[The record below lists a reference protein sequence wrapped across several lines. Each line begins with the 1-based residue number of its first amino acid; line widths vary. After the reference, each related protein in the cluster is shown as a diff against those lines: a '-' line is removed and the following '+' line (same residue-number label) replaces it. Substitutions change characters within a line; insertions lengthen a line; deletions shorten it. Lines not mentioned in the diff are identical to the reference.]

1 MSVVRTKVL
10 GLVDVIMRVPSLFI
24 IDEILKM
31 GMGVPMAQHA
41 GQLPNSTAINL
52 EPPVAAM
59 LPEDDRGMQDSIEV
73 YKFISFAVFKFLFC
87 LFGAIS
93 AACVFMLWTRHLV
106 IVYMYIVSV
115 GLIFLS
121 YWSNVSA
128 LSVISDSPS
137 LLEDVLS
144 LNMERLL
151 DPGGVLISILPHLL
165 AQWLMGVIFAYI
177 HLGPRHKIIQKA
189 LPFSF
194 LMPLLLAML
203 PLPTLVLKHSPAFAA
218 ILPLVLSKI
227 ALWSSSFDVV
237 KTILS
242 GYQHARNFAS
252 NFGIATLIEN
262 EWQRLNVPCVLR
274 VFWTI
279 RLLEHLISLLMSSE
293 APLRFAAT
301 VQSVLVS
308 GCETLTAVLG
318 MTSIISLICHYI
330 GKMFQLFLLSEDYDE
345 DKSIGT
351 VSAILFY
358 ILALQTGLT
367 SLSPDKRII
376 RLCRNM
382 CLLVTALLHFLHN
395 IVAPIL
401 MSLSAARNPS
411 RKRHARAL
419 IVCAFLLIAP
429 GSLLAVLWAS
439 HSPSTWLLAVTAF
452 SVEVIVKVLVSLATY
467 TLFLL
472 DARRQTFW
480 EKLDDYVYY
489 IRAFGNSV
497 EFCFGI
503 FLFFNGAWILIFE
516 SEMIPIGG
524 AIRALMMG
532 IHAYFNIWCEAR
544 AGWVVFMKRRTA
556 VHKISSLPEATTVQL
571 HQFDD
576 VCAICYQDMTSAKI
590 TRCNH
595 YFHGVCLRKWLYV
608 QDRCPLCHEIIMN
621 QDGNAGDDS
630 TEVPANNL
638 DNARAQARVG
648 GRPGNETT
656 NRQQSVGQA
665 SSLHS
670 SDQTDALNQPLFDDT
685 FLEEQITNHIRASA
699 SRLGENTID
708 LHDAQMEAVPLSR
721 RSTLQEPTA
730 DGQMG
735 SHEHR
740 FVRLLGGISTVHATD
755 ASEVGQS
762 DSGLR
767 TPLSEN
773 GVGLV
778 ATDGIHPSES
788 GSSYASTSES
798 ISSITEDT
806 GGTSTS
812 SGSSTGSG
820 TLSTLSN
827 SSLVSAA
834 AISFNLR
841 RHHVLLQQQQQQQQL
856 QQQPNAPR
864 E

>member
-24 IDEILKM
+24 IDEILKISM
-31 GMGVPMAQHA
+31 G
-41 GQLPNSTAINL
+41 LPNTSSSASNGTTAADPSPASGVVPESLVNMTVNATMK
-52 EPPVAAM
+52 VATATADM
-59 LPEDDRGMQDSIEV
+59 LGATAGIGPDHGSIKDNIEF
-73 YKFISFAVFKFLFC
+73 YKFVSMTTLKFLLCFLGC
-87 LFGAIS
+87 LS

-106 IVYMYIVSV
+106 IVYMYIISV

-128 LSVISDSPS
+128 LSVISDGPS
-137 LLEDVLS
+137 LLEDFLS

-151 DPGGVLISILPHLL
+151 DPGGVALSILPHLL

-177 HLGPRHKIIQKA
+177 HLGPKYKIIQKA

-194 LMPLLLAML
+194 LMPLFLAML
-203 PLPTLVLKHSPAFAA
+203 PLPAVVLRHSPAIAA

-242 GYQHARNFAS
+242 GYQHARNFAA
-252 NFGIATLIEN
+252 NFGISALIEN

-274 VFWTI
+274 AFWTI
-279 RLLEHLISLLMSSE
+279 RLTEQLISMLLNSDV
-293 APLRFAAT
+293 PLRFAAT
-301 VQSVLVS
+301 VQSLLVS

-318 MTSIISLICHYI
+318 VTSIISLVCHYI
-330 GKMFQLFLLSEDYDE
+330 GKAFQHFLLSEDYDE

-367 SLSPDKRII
+367 SLSPDKRFV
-376 RLCRNM
+376 RLCRNL
-382 CLLVTALLHFLHN
+382 CLLITALLHFLHN

-419 IVCAFLLIAP
+419 MVCAFLLLTP
-429 GSLLAVLWAS
+429 LGLLSILWTRN
-439 HSPSTWLLAVTAF
+439 SPSTWLLAVTAF

-516 SEMIPIGG
+516 SGG
-524 AIRALMMG
+524 AIRALMMC

-544 AGWVVFMKRRTA
+544 AGWGVFMKRRTA
-556 VHKISSLPEATTVQL
+556 VHKISSLPEATPLQL
-571 HQFDD
+571 QSFDD
-576 VCAICYQDMTSAKI
+576 VCAICYQEMTSAKI
-590 TRCNH
+590 TRCKH

-621 QDGNAGDDS
+621 QDGKNGDGSEDDG
-630 TEVPANNL
+630 TDVANEEGRNL
-638 DNARAQARVG
+638 LS
-648 GRPGNETT
+648 PGNET
-656 NRQQSVGQA
+656 
-665 SSLHS
+665 
-670 SDQTDALNQPLFDDT
+670 P
-685 FLEEQITNHIRASA
+685 ASA
-699 SRLGENTID
+699 S
-708 LHDAQMEAVPLSR
+708 S
-721 RSTLQEPTA
+721 S
-730 DGQMG
+730 
-735 SHEHR
+735 S
-740 FVRLLGGISTVHATD
+740 
-755 ASEVGQS
+755 S
-762 DSGLR
+762 DSLAALDTSTIVSISAG
-767 TPLSEN
+767 S
-773 GVGLV
+773 
-778 ATDGIHPSES
+778 SS
-788 GSSYASTSES
+788 GSRSSLAVSGFR
-798 ISSITEDT
+798 ISSSSTAAT
-806 GGTSTS
+806 SSSSTS
-812 SGSSTGSG
+812 SSTSV
-820 TLSTLSN
+820 T
-827 SSLVSAA
+827 AA
-834 AISFNLR
+834 AAMAATSANSTTTASPSSDTTAVTAAALSHII
-841 RHHVLLQQQQQQQQL
+841 RHHH
-856 QQQPNAPR
+856 QPR
-864 E
+864 SSVERDFLDDLE

>member
-31 GMGVPMAQHA
+31 GMGVPIVHPV
-41 GQLPNSTAINL
+41 GQVPNSTAINL
-52 EPPVAAM
+52 DPPVAAM

-203 PLPTLVLKHSPAFAA
+203 PLPSIVLKHSPAFAA

-429 GSLLAVLWAS
+429 GTLLAVLWAS

-571 HQFDD
+571 LQFDD

-621 QDGNAGDDS
+621 QDGNSGDES
-630 TEVPANNL
+630 IEEHANNI
-638 DNARAQARVG
+638 DNAGANARID
-648 GRPGNETT
+648 RPGNETFF
-656 NRQQSVGQA
+656 RQQNVTQA
-665 SSLHS
+665 SMLDGA
-670 SDQTDALNQPLFDDT
+670 SDHTDALNQPLFDDT
-685 FLEEQITNHIRASA
+685 FLEEQITNHNRASA
-699 SRLGENTID
+699 SRSVGGNTSD
-708 LHDAQMEAVPLSR
+708 LQQDAQTEMSSSALRQPVLGGQMENREQVRFVKSR
-721 RSTLQEPTA
+721 SEGATLQAANST
-730 DGQMG
+730 GQ
-735 SHEHR
+735 
-740 FVRLLGGISTVHATD
+740 
-755 ASEVGQS
+755 GQS
-762 DSGLR
+762 MCDLLM
-767 TPLSEN
+767 PLLESD
-773 GVGLV
+773 VGIV
-778 ATDGIHPSES
+778 APEGGMTASDS
-788 GSSYASTSES
+788 GSSYASTSNS

-806 GGTSTS
+806 GS
-812 SGSSTGSG
+812 SSSSSNSAG
-820 TLSTLSN
+820 TLSALSN

-841 RHHVLLQQQQQQQQL
+841 RHHVLLQQQQQQQQ
-856 QQQPNAPR
+856 QNAPR

>member
-24 IDEILKM
+24 IDEILKI
-31 GMGVPMAQHA
+31 GMGVPIGQPA
-41 GQLPNSTAINL
+41 GQPANSSAINL
-52 EPPVAAM
+52 DSPPVAAM
-59 LPEDDRGMQDSIEV
+59 LPDDDRGMQDSIEV
-73 YKFISFAVFKFLFC
+73 YKFVSLAVLKFLIC

-106 IVYMYIVSV
+106 IVYMYMVSV

-144 LNMERLL
+144 LNMDRLL

-177 HLGPRHKIIQKA
+177 HLGPRHKIVQKA

-203 PLPTLVLKHSPAFAA
+203 PLPSLVLKHSPAFAA

-279 RLLEHLISLLMSSE
+279 RLTEHLVSLLMSSE

-367 SLSPDKRII
+367 SLSPDKRIV

-556 VHKISSLPEATTVQL
+556 VHKISSLPEATTAQL
-571 HQFDD
+571 QQFDD

-621 QDGNAGDDS
+621 QDGNPGDES
-630 TEVPANNL
+630 LEEQLNNG
-638 DNARAQARVG
+638 DNVRIEPRT
-648 GRPGNETT
+648 GRPDPSADAT
-656 NRQQSVGQA
+656 NNRLQNVPQQAAIVQGTDQA
-665 SSLHS
+665 
-670 SDQTDALNQPLFDDT
+670 DQPPAQPLFDDRY
-685 FLEEQITNHIRASA
+685 FEEQINNISRAASA
-699 SRLGENTID
+699 SRSMVGIRAGQT
-708 LHDAQMEAVPLSR
+708 DAQ
-721 RSTLQEPTA
+721 
-730 DGQMG
+730 
-735 SHEHR
+735 
-740 FVRLLGGISTVHATD
+740 TD
-755 ASEVGQS
+755 ASKRAPHHPEEQYRDEYGVTMRFGARENAHLYANNLAGIAAPQPS
-762 DSGLR
+762 SG
-767 TPLSEN
+767 
-773 GVGLV
+773 G
-778 ATDGIHPSES
+778 ATGTVDGNYPS
-788 GSSYASTSES
+788 GSN
-798 ISSITEDT
+798 SSDGSPSSSSSSSNTEDT
-806 GGTSTS
+806 GSMS
-812 SGSSTGSG
+812 SGSSASSSASG
-820 TLSTLSN
+820 TLSGLSN
-827 SSLVSAA
+827 SSLMSAA

-841 RHHVLLQQQQQQQQL
+841 RRNHVLLQQEQQQQQQP
-856 QQQPNAPR
+856 QQPTLPR

>member
-24 IDEILKM
+24 IDEILKISM
-31 GMGVPMAQHA
+31 G
-41 GQLPNSTAINL
+41 LPNSSSSSSSSTSTTFGGSS
-52 EPPVAAM
+52 PVVEESSASFNASLNATVKAAATM
-59 LPEDDRGMQDSIEV
+59 AANVLSEAAGAANPLDAQQVHPGGQGGVDTLRDDIEF
-73 YKFISFAVFKFLFC
+73 YKFVSLTTVKFLLC
-87 LFGAIS
+87 LFGCIS

-106 IVYMYIVSV
+106 IVYMYIISV

-128 LSVISDSPS
+128 ISVISDGPS
-137 LLEDVLS
+137 LLEDILS
-144 LNMERLL
+144 LNMDRLL
-151 DPGGVLISILPHLL
+151 DPGGVALSILPHLL

-177 HLGPRHKIIQKA
+177 HLGPKYHFTQKA

-203 PLPTLVLKHSPAFAA
+203 PLPTVVLKHSPAFAA

-237 KTILS
+237 KTILN
-242 GYQHARNFAS
+242 GYSHARNFAS
-252 NFGIATLIEN
+252 NFGISALIEN

-274 VFWTI
+274 AFWTI
-279 RLLEHLISLLMSSE
+279 RLTEQLISLLVASDV
-293 APLRFAAT
+293 PLRFAAT
-301 VQSVLVS
+301 FQNLLVS

-330 GKMFQLFLLSEDYDE
+330 GKAFQLFLLSEDYDE

-367 SLSPDKRII
+367 SLSPDKRFV
-376 RLCRNM
+376 RLCRNL
-382 CLLVTALLHFLHN
+382 CLLITALLHFLHN

-419 IVCAFLLIAP
+419 MVCAFLLITP
-429 GSLLAVLWAS
+429 VGLLSVLWS
-439 HSPSTWLLAVTAF
+439 RHSPSTWLLAVTAF
-452 SVEVIVKVLVSLATY
+452 SVEVIIKVLVSLATY

-516 SEMIPIGG
+516 SGG
-524 AIRALMMG
+524 AIRALMMC

-544 AGWVVFMKRRTA
+544 AGWGVFMKRRTA
-556 VHKISSLPEATTVQL
+556 VHKISSLPEATTSQL
-571 HQFDD
+571 RAFDD
-576 VCAICYQDMTSAKI
+576 VCAICYQEMTSAKI
-590 TRCNH
+590 TRCKH

-621 QDGNAGDDS
+621 QDGPTGGKAGGNDPAGGGAAIDNGVEAPAADS
-630 TEVPANNL
+630 T
-638 DNARAQARVG
+638 
-648 GRPGNETT
+648 
-656 NRQQSVGQA
+656 GQ
-665 SSLHS
+665 
-670 SDQTDALNQPLFDDT
+670 
-685 FLEEQITNHIRASA
+685 
-699 SRLGENTID
+699 
-708 LHDAQMEAVPLSR
+708 
-721 RSTLQEPTA
+721 
-730 DGQMG
+730 
-735 SHEHR
+735 
-740 FVRLLGGISTVHATD
+740 
-755 ASEVGQS
+755 
-762 DSGLR
+762 
-767 TPLSEN
+767 EN
-773 GVGLV
+773 GNINGQGSAVNSYSLTG
-778 ATDGIHPSES
+778 SS
-788 GSSYASTSES
+788 GSGPSTTSA
-798 ISSITEDT
+798 D
-806 GGTSTS
+806 STS
-812 SGSSTGSG
+812 SSASSSTNSTSTVSSSG
-820 TLSTLSN
+820 ESSTISSSN
-827 SSLVSAA
+827 SSSNTSSIISSALPAVVSSSGRSHLSVSGFRIPNPSSVMSTSTASSIPLPSVGSISTSLAA
-834 AISFNLR
+834 ADSSTNADR
-841 RHHVLLQQQQQQQQL
+841 PHH
-856 QQQPNAPR
+856 QPRSSVDR
-864 E
+864 EILDGLE

>member
-24 IDEILKM
+24 IDEILKI
-31 GMGVPMAQHA
+31 GMG
-41 GQLPNSTAINL
+41 LPNSASLSSGSAANVASSESLVNLTANATAK
-52 EPPVAAM
+52 VAASIAADV
-59 LPEDDRGMQDSIEV
+59 LGGTPEIGPDHSTLKDDIEF
-73 YKFISFAVFKFLFC
+73 YKIVSLTTLKFLLCFFGC
-87 LFGAIS
+87 LS

-106 IVYMYIVSV
+106 IVYMYIISV

-128 LSVISDSPS
+128 LSVISDGPS
-137 LLEDVLS
+137 LLEDILS

-151 DPGGVLISILPHLL
+151 DPGGVALSILPHLL

-177 HLGPRHKIIQKA
+177 HLGPKYKLTQKA

-194 LMPLLLAML
+194 LMPLFLAML
-203 PLPTLVLKHSPAFAA
+203 PLPTVVLKHSPAFAA
-218 ILPLVLSKI
+218 ILPLALSKI

-252 NFGIATLIEN
+252 NFGISALIEN

-274 VFWTI
+274 AFWTI
-279 RLLEHLISLLMSSE
+279 RLTEQLISLLMNSDV
-293 APLRFAAT
+293 PLRFAAT
-301 VQSVLVS
+301 VQSLLVS

-330 GKMFQLFLLSEDYDE
+330 GKAFQLFLLSEDYDE

-367 SLSPDKRII
+367 SLTPDKRFI
-376 RLCRNM
+376 RLCRNL
-382 CLLVTALLHFLHN
+382 CLLITALLHFLHN

-419 IVCAFLLIAP
+419 MVCAFLLLTP
-429 GSLLAVLWAS
+429 LVLLSILWTR

-489 IRAFGNSV
+489 IRAFGNSI

-516 SEMIPIGG
+516 SGG
-524 AIRALMMG
+524 AIRALMMC

-544 AGWVVFMKRRTA
+544 AGWGVFMKRRTA
-556 VHKISSLPEATTVQL
+556 VHKISSLPEATPLQL
-571 HQFDD
+571 TSFDD
-576 VCAICYQDMTSAKI
+576 VCAICYQEMTSAKI
-590 TRCNH
+590 TRCKH

-621 QDGNAGDDS
+621 PNGKNGDGSEDDG
-630 TEVPANNL
+630 TET
-638 DNARAQARVG
+638 
-648 GRPGNETT
+648 GNEEGVIPA
-656 NRQQSVGQA
+656 QQLNAHRDSSSA
-665 SSLHS
+665 SSGTSTRVNGS
-670 SDQTDALNQPLFDDT
+670 SSGGSSSSSSTITD
-685 FLEEQITNHIRASA
+685 
-699 SRLGENTID
+699 
-708 LHDAQMEAVPLSR
+708 
-721 RSTLQEPTA
+721 
-730 DGQMG
+730 
-735 SHEHR
+735 
-740 FVRLLGGISTVHATD
+740 GISTSSRNHHHPLTVSGFHIPNPSV
-755 ASEVGQS
+755 ASTTITSSTSV
-762 DSGLR
+762 
-767 TPLSEN
+767 
-773 GVGLV
+773 
-778 ATDGIHPSES
+778 PSCI
-788 GSSYASTSES
+788 TSES
-798 ISSITEDT
+798 SS
-806 GGTSTS
+806 SASSSS
-812 SGSSTGSG
+812 SGSASVTASFD
-820 TLSTLSN
+820 
-827 SSLVSAA
+827 SAA
-834 AISFNLR
+834 ATASVLSDILR
-841 RHHVLLQQQQQQQQL
+841 HQQL
-856 QQQPNAPR
+856 QQPSHQVR
-864 E
+864 SSVERDFLDELE

>member
-24 IDEILKM
+24 IDEILKISM
-31 GMGVPMAQHA
+31 G
-41 GQLPNSTAINL
+41 LPNTASTTGTSTAINTATVESVS
-52 EPPVAAM
+52 EPESLVNATLNATVNVATAAAAEF
-59 LPEDDRGMQDSIEV
+59 LGTAAGISSDESLRDDIEF
-73 YKFISFAVFKFLFC
+73 YKFISLTTLKFLLC
-87 LFGAIS
+87 LFGCIS

-128 LSVISDSPS
+128 LSVISDGPS
-137 LLEDVLS
+137 LLEDILS

-151 DPGGVLISILPHLL
+151 DPGGVALSILPHLL

-177 HLGPRHKIIQKA
+177 HLGPKYKLIQKA

-194 LMPLLLAML
+194 LMPLFLAML
-203 PLPTLVLKHSPAFAA
+203 PLPTVVLKHSPAFAA
-218 ILPLVLSKI
+218 VLPLVLSKI

-237 KTILS
+237 KTILN

-252 NFGIATLIEN
+252 NFGISALIEN

-274 VFWTI
+274 AFWTI
-279 RLLEHLISLLMSSE
+279 RLGEQLISLLVNSDV
-293 APLRFAAT
+293 PLRFAVT
-301 VQSVLVS
+301 VQNLLVS

-330 GKMFQLFLLSEDYDE
+330 GKAFQLFLLSEDYDE

-367 SLSPDKRII
+367 SLSPDKRFI
-376 RLCRNM
+376 RLCRNL
-382 CLLVTALLHFLHN
+382 CLLITALLHFLHN

-419 IVCAFLLIAP
+419 MVCAFLLITP
-429 GSLLAVLWAS
+429 IGLLSILWTR

-489 IRAFGNSV
+489 IRAFGNTV

-516 SEMIPIGG
+516 SGG
-524 AIRALMMG
+524 AIRALMMC

-544 AGWVVFMKRRTA
+544 AGWGVFMKRRTA
-556 VHKISSLPEATTVQL
+556 VHKISSLPEATPMQL
-571 HQFDD
+571 RSFDD
-576 VCAICYQDMTSAKI
+576 VCAICYQEMTSAKI
-590 TRCNH
+590 TRCKH

-621 QDGNAGDDS
+621 QDGKNGDCNGDQANEDETGENANQMS
-630 TEVPANNL
+630 NSNSA
-638 DNARAQARVG
+638 
-648 GRPGNETT
+648 PG
-656 NRQQSVGQA
+656 SLGSA
-665 SSLHS
+665 SGTLHA
-670 SDQTDALNQPLFDDT
+670 QTDASSSGTTSSPSLVSSTSNNVASGT
-685 FLEEQITNHIRASA
+685 SA
-699 SRLGENTID
+699 S
-708 LHDAQMEAVPLSR
+708 
-721 RSTLQEPTA
+721 
-730 DGQMG
+730 
-735 SHEHR
+735 
-740 FVRLLGGISTVHATD
+740 
-755 ASEVGQS
+755 
-762 DSGLR
+762 
-767 TPLSEN
+767 
-773 GVGLV
+773 
-778 ATDGIHPSES
+778 
-788 GSSYASTSES
+788 SSS
-798 ISSITEDT
+798 
-806 GGTSTS
+806 STS
-812 SGSSTGSG
+812 SNSS
-820 TLSTLSN
+820 SN
-827 SSLVSAA
+827 SSNSTSRNHTLTVSGFLIPSPSSVGGSSSSPSEVSTPVPSSVSATSSQSAAATAA
-834 AISFNLR
+834 AISQIIR
-841 RHHVLLQQQQQQQQL
+841 QHQLQQQQQL
-856 QQQPNAPR
+856 HPR
-864 E
+864 SSVDRDFLDELE

>member
-31 GMGVPMAQHA
+31 GMGVPLAKAPVQSA
-41 GQLPNSTAINL
+41 NLTTSQLQPSML
-52 EPPVAAM
+52 LMPAA
-59 LPEDDRGMQDSIEV
+59 EDDRGVGVEDNIEL
-73 YKFISFAVFKFLFC
+73 YKFISMSVLRFLLC
-87 LFGAIS
+87 SFGAIS
-93 AACVFMLWTRHLV
+93 ATCVFMLWTRHLV
-106 IVYMYIVSV
+106 IVYMYVISV

-128 LSVISDSPS
+128 LSLISDSPS
-137 LLEDVLS
+137 LLEDILS

-177 HLGPRHKIIQKA
+177 HLGPRYKITQKA
-189 LPFSF
+189 LPISF

-203 PLPTLVLKHSPAFAA
+203 PLPSVVLKHSPAFAA
-218 ILPLVLSKI
+218 VLPLVLSKI

-242 GYQHARNFAS
+242 GYQHARAYAG

-262 EWQRLNVPCVLR
+262 EWQRLNVPSVLR
-274 VFWTI
+274 VFWSI
-279 RLLEHLISLLMSSE
+279 RIAEHLISLLMSSD
-293 APLRFAAT
+293 APLYFAT
-301 VQSVLVS
+301 TMKTLLVS

-330 GKMFQLFLLSEDYDE
+330 GKMVQLFLLSEDYDE

-367 SLSPDKRII
+367 SLSPDKRFV

-419 IVCAFLLIAP
+419 MVCAFLLIAP
-429 GSLLAVLWAS
+429 SSLLAVLWS
-439 HSPSTWLLAVTAF
+439 RHTLSTWLLAVTAF

-516 SEMIPIGG
+516 SETIPIGG

-544 AGWVVFMKRRTA
+544 AGWGVFMKRRTA
-556 VHKISSLPEATTVQL
+556 VHKISSLPEASVAQL
-571 HQFDD
+571 RHFDD
-576 VCAICYQDMTSAKI
+576 VCAICYQEMTSAKI

-595 YFHGVCLRKWLYV
+595 YFHSVCLRKWLYV

-621 QDGNAGDDS
+621 QDGSPGEETVPEEHVNENEHAPDAASQSSHQNSLQGPNSASSTTQAAGRQSVASPLPTARDLPNS
-630 TEVPANNL
+630 TAAVLAPKVDTISHSYSSSAESSSSSSSTAGEVGNSGSIGT
-638 DNARAQARVG
+638 VG
-648 GRPGNETT
+648 GSLSYRQLGTT
-656 NRQQSVGQA
+656 SF
-665 SSLHS
+665 SFSLRH
-670 SDQTDALNQPLFDDT
+670 
-685 FLEEQITNHIRASA
+685 
-699 SRLGENTID
+699 
-708 LHDAQMEAVPLSR
+708 
-721 RSTLQEPTA
+721 
-730 DGQMG
+730 
-735 SHEHR
+735 
-740 FVRLLGGISTVHATD
+740 
-755 ASEVGQS
+755 
-762 DSGLR
+762 
-767 TPLSEN
+767 
-773 GVGLV
+773 
-778 ATDGIHPSES
+778 
-788 GSSYASTSES
+788 
-798 ISSITEDT
+798 
-806 GGTSTS
+806 
-812 SGSSTGSG
+812 
-820 TLSTLSN
+820 
-827 SSLVSAA
+827 
-834 AISFNLR
+834 
-841 RHHVLLQQQQQQQQL
+841 HHVLLQQQPQQMQSIGNL
-856 QQQPNAPR
+856 SESTPISDASRAHMEFLSGRIASEPTAASSAPGASEQR
-864 E
+864 SASDHRSSPSMKSDYLDDVQ

>member
-31 GMGVPMAQHA
+31 GMGVPIQVALQA
-41 GQLPNSTAINL
+41 ANSTVQSNYEL
-52 EPPVAAM
+52 SMEKM
-59 LPEDDRGMQDSIEV
+59 LPEDERGMQDNIEM
-73 YKFISFAVFKFLFC
+73 YKVISLAVLKFLIC

-106 IVYMYIVSV
+106 IVYMYILSV

-144 LNMERLL
+144 LNMDRLL

-177 HLGPRHKIIQKA
+177 HLGPRYKITQKA

-203 PLPTLVLKHSPAFAA
+203 PLPSVVLKHSPAFAA

-237 KTILS
+237 KTILN
-242 GYQHARNFAS
+242 GYQHARNFAG

-274 VFWTI
+274 VFWTL
-279 RLLEHLISLLMSSE
+279 RLAEHLISLLMSSE

-301 VQSVLVS
+301 VQSLLVS

-367 SLSPDKRII
+367 SLTPDKRIV

-419 IVCAFLLIAP
+419 MVCAFLLIAP
-429 GSLLAVLWAS
+429 GSLLAVLWS
-439 HSPSTWLLAVTAF
+439 RHSPSTWLLAVTAF

-516 SEMIPIGG
+516 SETIPIGG

-544 AGWVVFMKRRTA
+544 AGWGVFMKRRTA
-556 VHKISSLPEATTVQL
+556 VHKISSLPEATTAQL
-571 HQFDD
+571 RQFDD

-621 QDGNAGDDS
+621 QDGNPGEDGAD
-630 TEVPANNL
+630 E
-638 DNARAQARVG
+638 RAQD
-648 GRPGNETT
+648 
-656 NRQQSVGQA
+656 VGQA
-665 SSLHS
+665 QGPDTNGSQNVPQNASGGNSSGGVLLS
-670 SDQTDALNQPLFDDT
+670 PLPEGRTGSVGDESD
-685 FLEEQITNHIRASA
+685 
-699 SRLGENTID
+699 
-708 LHDAQMEAVPLSR
+708 
-721 RSTLQEPTA
+721 
-730 DGQMG
+730 
-735 SHEHR
+735 
-740 FVRLLGGISTVHATD
+740 LGGGSSQSGSESSNTSATGSF
-755 ASEVGQS
+755 ASS
-762 DSGLR
+762 S
-767 TPLSEN
+767 N
-773 GVGLV
+773 
-778 ATDGIHPSES
+778 S
-788 GSSYASTSES
+788 GSS
-798 ISSITEDT
+798 
-806 GGTSTS
+806 
-812 SGSSTGSG
+812 SGNTNPAGG
-820 TLSTLSN
+820 TLSGMSN

-841 RHHVLLQQQQQQQQL
+841 RHHVLLQQQQQQQQQQQEQQHNQSSEPLSQPMFGEQSLMQCELPSTRVASEPTVRPSPARTHPEHQGRSFASTDRDASARAALL
-856 QQQPNAPR
+856 QQQAADLMDDEHP
-864 E
+864 

>member
-24 IDEILKM
+24 IDEILKISM
-31 GMGVPMAQHA
+31 G
-41 GQLPNSTAINL
+41 LPNTSSSVSNGTAGTVTDPSSSAVVSESLVNMTINATMK
-52 EPPVAAM
+52 VATAAASDM
-59 LPEDDRGMQDSIEV
+59 LGATTGIGPDHSSIKDNIEF
-73 YKFISFAVFKFLFC
+73 YKFVSLTTLKFLLCFFGC
-87 LFGAIS
+87 LS

-106 IVYMYIVSV
+106 IVYMYIISV

-128 LSVISDSPS
+128 LSVISDGPS
-137 LLEDVLS
+137 LLEDILS

-151 DPGGVLISILPHLL
+151 DPGGVALSILPHLL

-177 HLGPRHKIIQKA
+177 HLGPKYKLIQKA

-194 LMPLLLAML
+194 LMPLFLAML
-203 PLPTLVLKHSPAFAA
+203 PLPAVVLRHSPAFAA
-218 ILPLVLSKI
+218 FLPLVLSKI

-252 NFGIATLIEN
+252 NFGISALIEN

-274 VFWTI
+274 AFWTI
-279 RLLEHLISLLMSSE
+279 RLTEQLISMLINSDV
-293 APLRFAAT
+293 PLRFAAT
-301 VQSVLVS
+301 VQSLLVS

-318 MTSIISLICHYI
+318 MTSIISLVCHYI
-330 GKMFQLFLLSEDYDE
+330 GKAFQHFLLSEDYDE

-367 SLSPDKRII
+367 SLSPDKRFV
-376 RLCRNM
+376 RLCRNL
-382 CLLVTALLHFLHN
+382 CLLITALLHFLHN

-419 IVCAFLLIAP
+419 MVCAFLLLTP
-429 GSLLAVLWAS
+429 LGLLSILWAR

-516 SEMIPIGG
+516 SGG
-524 AIRALMMG
+524 AIRALMMC

-544 AGWVVFMKRRTA
+544 AGWGVFMKRRTA
-556 VHKISSLPEATTVQL
+556 VHKISSLPEATPLQL
-571 HQFDD
+571 LSFDD
-576 VCAICYQDMTSAKI
+576 VCAICYQEMTSAKI
-590 TRCNH
+590 TRCKH

-621 QDGNAGDDS
+621 QDGKNGDGPEGDG
-630 TEVPANNL
+630 TDAVNDEDRNL
-638 DNARAQARVG
+638 LS
-648 GRPGNETT
+648 PGNGTPAGAS
-656 NRQQSVGQA
+656 NA
-665 SSLHS
+665 SSSDS
-670 SDQTDALNQPLFDDT
+670 S
-685 FLEEQITNHIRASA
+685 SA
-699 SRLGENTID
+699 SG
-708 LHDAQMEAVPLSR
+708 A
-721 RSTLQEPTA
+721 
-730 DGQMG
+730 
-735 SHEHR
+735 
-740 FVRLLGGISTVHATD
+740 STVATI
-755 ASEVGQS
+755 
-762 DSGLR
+762 SGV
-767 TPLSEN
+767 S
-773 GVGLV
+773 
-778 ATDGIHPSES
+778 PSS
-788 GSSYASTSES
+788 SAGSSATISA
-798 ISSITEDT
+798 ISSTNT
-806 GGTSTS
+806 VS
-812 SGSSTGSG
+812 SSSRGSLAVSG
-820 TLSTLSN
+820 FRIPS
-827 SSLVSAA
+827 SAA
-834 AISFNLR
+834 ATSSSTSLPSAVSGNNTTASPASDSAAVTAAALSHIMR
-841 RHHVLLQQQQQQQQL
+841 QHH
-856 QQQPNAPR
+856 QPRSSAER
-864 E
+864 EFLDDLE

>member
-1 MSVVRTKVL
+1 
-10 GLVDVIMRVPSLFI
+10 
-24 IDEILKM
+24 
-31 GMGVPMAQHA
+31 
-41 GQLPNSTAINL
+41 
-52 EPPVAAM
+52 
-59 LPEDDRGMQDSIEV
+59 
-73 YKFISFAVFKFLFC
+73 
-87 LFGAIS
+87 
-93 AACVFMLWTRHLV
+93 MLWTRHLV
-106 IVYMYIVSV
+106 IVYMYIISV

-128 LSVISDSPS
+128 LSVISDGPS
-137 LLEDVLS
+137 LLEDILS

-151 DPGGVLISILPHLL
+151 DPGGVALSILPHLL

-177 HLGPRHKIIQKA
+177 HLGPKYKLIQKA

-194 LMPLLLAML
+194 LMPLFLAML
-203 PLPTLVLKHSPAFAA
+203 PLPMVVLKHSPAFAA

-237 KTILS
+237 KTIIN

-252 NFGIATLIEN
+252 NFGLSALIEN

-274 VFWTI
+274 AFWTI
-279 RLLEHLISLLMSSE
+279 RLSEQLISLLANSDV
-293 APLRFAAT
+293 PLRFAAT
-301 VQSVLVS
+301 VQSLLVG

-330 GKMFQLFLLSEDYDE
+330 GKAFQLFLMSEDYDE

-367 SLSPDKRII
+367 SLSPDKRFI
-376 RLCRNM
+376 RLCRNL
-382 CLLVTALLHFLHN
+382 CLLITALLHFLHN

-419 IVCAFLLIAP
+419 MVCAFLLLTP
-429 GSLLAVLWAS
+429 VGLLSILWTR

-516 SEMIPIGG
+516 SATIPVGG
-524 AIRALMMG
+524 AIRALMMC

-544 AGWVVFMKRRTA
+544 AGWAVFMKRRTA
-556 VHKISSLPEATTVQL
+556 VHKISSLPEATPLQL
-571 HQFDD
+571 RSFDD
-576 VCAICYQDMTSAKI
+576 VCAICYQEMTSAKI
-590 TRCNH
+590 TRCKH

-621 QDGNAGDDS
+621 QDGKNGECNGDQPNEDENEQSPNQMSNSNSAPGSLGSANGTLNAQID
-630 TEVPANNL
+630 
-638 DNARAQARVG
+638 
-648 GRPGNETT
+648 
-656 NRQQSVGQA
+656 A
-665 SSLHS
+665 SS
-670 SDQTDALNQPLFDDT
+670 
-685 FLEEQITNHIRASA
+685 SA
-699 SRLGENTID
+699 
-708 LHDAQMEAVPLSR
+708 
-721 RSTLQEPTA
+721 
-730 DGQMG
+730 
-735 SHEHR
+735 
-740 FVRLLGGISTVHATD
+740 
-755 ASEVGQS
+755 
-762 DSGLR
+762 
-767 TPLSEN
+767 
-773 GVGLV
+773 
-778 ATDGIHPSES
+778 
-788 GSSYASTSES
+788 TS
-798 ISSITEDT
+798 
-806 GGTSTS
+806 STS
-812 SGSSTGSG
+812 SIATSANNSSSA
-820 TLSTLSN
+820 SSN
-827 SSLVSAA
+827 SNHSRNHGLTVSGFRIPNPASVTASSSSSSAVSSPVPSSASGVSSDTAAAAVTAA
-834 AISFNLR
+834 AISQIIR
-841 RHHVLLQQQQQQQQL
+841 QHQL
-856 QQQPNAPR
+856 QQHQPRSPDR
-864 E
+864 DFLDELE

>member
-24 IDEILKM
+24 IDEILKI
-31 GMGVPMAQHA
+31 GMGVPIGQPA
-41 GQLPNSTAINL
+41 GQPANSSAINL
-52 EPPVAAM
+52 DSPPVAAM
-59 LPEDDRGMQDSIEV
+59 LPDDDRGMQDSIEV
-73 YKFISFAVFKFLFC
+73 YKFVSLAVLKFLIC

-106 IVYMYIVSV
+106 IVYMYMVSV

-144 LNMERLL
+144 LNMDRLL

-177 HLGPRHKIIQKA
+177 HLGPRHKIVQKA

-203 PLPTLVLKHSPAFAA
+203 PLPSLVLKHSPAFAA

-279 RLLEHLISLLMSSE
+279 RLTEHLVSLLMSSE

-367 SLSPDKRII
+367 SLSPDKRIV

-452 SVEVIVKVLVSLATY
+452 SVEVIVKV
-467 TLFLL
+467 
-472 DARRQTFW
+472 
-480 EKLDDYVYY
+480 K
-489 IRAFGNSV
+489 
-497 EFCFGI
+497 
-503 FLFFNGAWILIFE
+503 
-516 SEMIPIGG
+516 MIPIGG

-556 VHKISSLPEATTVQL
+556 VHKISSLPEATIAQL
-571 HQFDD
+571 QQFDD

-621 QDGNAGDDS
+621 QDGNPGDES
-630 TEVPANNL
+630 IEEQLNNG
-638 DNARAQARVG
+638 DNARIEPRTGRPDPSADSTNNRLQNVPQQAANVQGTAQAEQ
-648 GRPGNETT
+648 PP
-656 NRQQSVGQA
+656 A
-665 SSLHS
+665 
-670 SDQTDALNQPLFDDT
+670 QPLFDDQY
-685 FLEEQITNHIRASA
+685 FEEQINNISRAASA
-699 SRLGENTID
+699 SRSMVGIRAGQT
-708 LHDAQMEAVPLSR
+708 DAQ
-721 RSTLQEPTA
+721 
-730 DGQMG
+730 
-735 SHEHR
+735 
-740 FVRLLGGISTVHATD
+740 TD
-755 ASEVGQS
+755 ASK
-762 DSGLR
+762 R
-767 TPLSEN
+767 TPLLPEEQYRDEY
-773 GVGLV
+773 GQ
-778 ATDGIHPSES
+778 E
-788 GSSYASTSES
+788 
-798 ISSITEDT
+798 
-806 GGTSTS
+806 
-812 SGSSTGSG
+812 
-820 TLSTLSN
+820 
-827 SSLVSAA
+827 
-834 AISFNLR
+834 
-841 RHHVLLQQQQQQQQL
+841 QQQQQQQQ
-856 QQQPNAPR
+856 QQPQQPTSPR

>member
-24 IDEILKM
+24 IDEILKISM
-31 GMGVPMAQHA
+31 GLPSSSTPPTTAQTAAGAAGSTSHA
-41 GQLPNSTAINL
+41 EMLVNLTLNATAA
-52 EPPVAAM
+52 VANTMDAATTAPGGIGS
-59 LPEDDRGMQDSIEV
+59 PEDSLKDDIEF
-73 YKFISFAVFKFLFC
+73 YKFISLTTLKFLLC
-87 LFGAIS
+87 LFGCIS

-128 LSVISDSPS
+128 LSVISDGPS
-137 LLEDVLS
+137 LLEDILS

-151 DPGGVLISILPHLL
+151 DPGGVALSILPHLL

-177 HLGPRHKIIQKA
+177 HLGPKYKIIQKA

-194 LMPLLLAML
+194 LMPLFLAML
-203 PLPTLVLKHSPAFAA
+203 PLPTVVLKHSPAFAA

-237 KTILS
+237 KTILN

-252 NFGIATLIEN
+252 NFGISALIEN

-274 VFWTI
+274 AFWSL
-279 RLLEHLISLLMSSE
+279 RLLEQLISMLMASDV
-293 APLRFAAT
+293 PLRFAAT
-301 VQSVLVS
+301 IQSLLVS

-330 GKMFQLFLLSEDYDE
+330 GKAFQLFLLSEDYDE

-367 SLSPDKRII
+367 SLTPDKRFV
-376 RLCRNM
+376 RLCRNL
-382 CLLVTALLHFLHN
+382 CLLITALLHFLHN

-419 IVCAFLLIAP
+419 MVCAFLLITP
-429 GSLLAVLWAS
+429 LGLLSILWS
-439 HSPSTWLLAVTAF
+439 RHSPSTWLLAVTAF

-516 SEMIPIGG
+516 SGG
-524 AIRALMMG
+524 AIRALMMC

-544 AGWVVFMKRRTA
+544 AGWGVFMKRRTA
-556 VHKISSLPEATTVQL
+556 VHKISSLPEATPQQL
-571 HQFDD
+571 RSFDD
-576 VCAICYQDMTSAKI
+576 VCAICYQEMTSAKI
-590 TRCNH
+590 TRCKH

-621 QDGNAGDDS
+621 QDPPSEKGGAGTGADGSAAAEDEANANIAAVAPQVGQGNLQNPAAPDASSSSSSSVNASSNSNSSNSSIIAAASSS
-630 TEVPANNL
+630 TSSRNPLSVSGFRIPAN
-638 DNARAQARVG
+638 V
-648 GRPGNETT
+648 
-656 NRQQSVGQA
+656 
-665 SSLHS
+665 SSTS
-670 SDQTDALNQPLFDDT
+670 S
-685 FLEEQITNHIRASA
+685 
-699 SRLGENTID
+699 
-708 LHDAQMEAVPLSR
+708 
-721 RSTLQEPTA
+721 
-730 DGQMG
+730 
-735 SHEHR
+735 
-740 FVRLLGGISTVHATD
+740 
-755 ASEVGQS
+755 
-762 DSGLR
+762 
-767 TPLSEN
+767 
-773 GVGLV
+773 
-778 ATDGIHPSES
+778 
-788 GSSYASTSES
+788 SSSSSASTS
-798 ISSITEDT
+798 SSSSSGT
-806 GGTSTS
+806 TSTVAAAAAAPSS
-812 SGSSTGSG
+812 SGGLGSSETAAA
-820 TLSTLSN
+820 T
-827 SSLVSAA
+827 AA
-834 AISFNLR
+834 AISQIIR
-841 RHHVLLQQQQQQQQL
+841 QHQHQQL
-856 QQQPNAPR
+856 R
-864 E
+864 SSVDRDFLDELE

>member
-31 GMGVPMAQHA
+31 GMGVPLAKAPVQTA
-41 GQLPNSTAINL
+41 NLTTSQLQPSMLLIPST
-52 EPPVAAM
+52 
-59 LPEDDRGMQDSIEV
+59 EDDRGVEDNIEL
-73 YKFISFAVFKFLFC
+73 YKFISMSVLRFLLC
-87 LFGAIS
+87 SFGAIS
-93 AACVFMLWTRHLV
+93 ATCVFMLWTRHLV
-106 IVYMYIVSV
+106 IVYMYVISV

-128 LSVISDSPS
+128 LSLISDSPS
-137 LLEDVLS
+137 LLEDILS
-144 LNMERLL
+144 LNMDRLL

-177 HLGPRHKIIQKA
+177 HLGPRYKITQKA

-203 PLPTLVLKHSPAFAA
+203 PLPSVVLKHSPAFAA
-218 ILPLVLSKI
+218 VLPLVLSKI

-242 GYQHARNFAS
+242 GYQHARAYAG

-262 EWQRLNVPCVLR
+262 EWQRLNVPSVLR
-274 VFWTI
+274 VFWSI
-279 RLLEHLISLLMSSE
+279 RIAEHLISLLMSSD
-293 APLRFAAT
+293 APLYFAAT
-301 VQSVLVS
+301 MKTLLVS

-330 GKMFQLFLLSEDYDE
+330 GKMVQLFLLSEDYDE

-367 SLSPDKRII
+367 SLSPDKRFI

-419 IVCAFLLIAP
+419 MVCAFLLIAP
-429 GSLLAVLWAS
+429 SSLLAVLWS
-439 HSPSTWLLAVTAF
+439 RHTLSTWLLAVTAF

-516 SEMIPIGG
+516 SGG

-544 AGWVVFMKRRTA
+544 AGWGVFMKRRTA
-556 VHKISSLPEATTVQL
+556 VHKISSLPEASVAQL
-571 HQFDD
+571 RHFDD
-576 VCAICYQDMTSAKI
+576 VCAICYQEMTSAKI

-595 YFHGVCLRKWLYV
+595 YFHSVCLRKWLYV

-621 QDGNAGDDS
+621 QDGSPGEETVPDEREHVNENEHAPAAASQSPHQNSLQGTNSASSTNNAAGRQSVTSPSPVARDSPNSGAAVVAPKVDTISHSYSSSAESSSSSSTAGDVGNS
-630 TEVPANNL
+630 GSIGT
-638 DNARAQARVG
+638 VG
-648 GRPGNETT
+648 GSLSYRP
-656 NRQQSVGQA
+656 
-665 SSLHS
+665 
-670 SDQTDALNQPLFDDT
+670 
-685 FLEEQITNHIRASA
+685 
-699 SRLGENTID
+699 LG
-708 LHDAQMEAVPLSR
+708 
-721 RSTLQEPTA
+721 TA
-730 DGQMG
+730 
-735 SHEHR
+735 
-740 FVRLLGGISTVHATD
+740 
-755 ASEVGQS
+755 
-762 DSGLR
+762 
-767 TPLSEN
+767 
-773 GVGLV
+773 
-778 ATDGIHPSES
+778 
-788 GSSYASTSES
+788 
-798 ISSITEDT
+798 
-806 GGTSTS
+806 
-812 SGSSTGSG
+812 
-820 TLSTLSN
+820 STLSF
-827 SSLVSAA
+827 
-834 AISFNLR
+834 SFR
-841 RHHVLLQQQQQQQQL
+841 HHHVLLQQQPQQMQSIGNLSQST
-856 QQQPNAPR
+856 PITDAPSR
-864 E
+864 AQMELLSGRIASEPTAASSAPGVSEQRSASDHRLSHTMKSDYLDDVQ